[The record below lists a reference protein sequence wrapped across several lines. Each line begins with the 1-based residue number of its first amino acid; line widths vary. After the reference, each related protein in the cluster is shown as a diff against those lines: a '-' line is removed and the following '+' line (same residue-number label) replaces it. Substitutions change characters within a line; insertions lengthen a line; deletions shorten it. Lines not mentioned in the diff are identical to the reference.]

1 MLAKQNLSLAAII
14 LVVGFVGSRLL
25 GLVRNMVIGG
35 VFGTGPELDAYFA
48 AFRIPDFLFQ
58 VIAGAALGSAF
69 IPVFTTYLT
78 KEGLEESWKLA
89 SAVLNLVGLA
99 TLAASIVALLAAPW
113 IVPLTVPFFPS
124 ESQQLTTGL
133 TVVMLVSPVFFSV
146 SGIVTGILNGR
157 HHFLLPALAP
167 LVYNGSIIAAA
178 VGLSASLGIYSLAV
192 GVVAGALLHLMVQ
205 VPGLWQGRM
214 AYRWLLGFSHQGVRE
229 VGRLMAPRVL
239 ALAAVQVNFLITTI
253 LASALPSGSLAA
265 LSYAWAVMMMPL
277 GVFGMSISTA
287 VFPTMA
293 EQAAVESYDNLGR
306 TLTSSLRLVLFFT
319 IPASAG
325 LILLR
330 EPLVALLF
338 ERGLFD
344 SFSTRATSWAL
355 LFYSVGLFAHAMI
368 EVLTRGFYALHDT
381 RTPVGLAAAS
391 VLVNVVLS
399 LALMRPLGH
408 GGLALSLSVAT
419 ILEAVV
425 LFSLLH
431 RHVPS
436 LGHRTLLNS
445 LGRVCVATGLMAVAV
460 VLMYRV
466 GFGAGGSWPALET
479 LAVVALGAVVFLL
492 TTLVLGSDEAAML
505 KRWLLAGR

>member
-69 IPVFTTYLT
+69 IPVFTTYLA

-133 TVVMLVSPVFFSV
+133 TVVMLVSPIFFSV
-146 SGIVTGILNGR
+146 SGIVTGILNSR

-178 VGLSASLGIYSLAV
+178 VGLSASLG
-192 GVVAGALLHLMVQ
+192 
-205 VPGLWQGRM
+205 
-214 AYRWLLGFSHQGVRE
+214 VRE

-239 ALAAVQVNFLITTI
+239 GLAAVQVNFLVTTI

-344 SFSTRATSWAL
+344 SFST
-355 LFYSVGLFAHAMI
+355 
-368 EVLTRGFYALHDT
+368 
-381 RTPVGLAAAS
+381 
-391 VLVNVVLS
+391 
-399 LALMRPLGH
+399 
-408 GGLALSLSVAT
+408 
-419 ILEAVV
+419 
-425 LFSLLH
+425 
-431 RHVPS
+431 
-436 LGHRTLLNS
+436 
-445 LGRVCVATGLMAVAV
+445 
-460 VLMYRV
+460 
-466 GFGAGGSWPALET
+466 
-479 LAVVALGAVVFLL
+479 
-492 TTLVLGSDEAAML
+492 
-505 KRWLLAGR
+505 

>member
-133 TVVMLVSPVFFSV
+133 TVVMLLSPIFFSV

-192 GVVAGALLHLMVQ
+192 CVVAGALLHLMVQ

-239 ALAAVQVNFLITTI
+239 GLAAVQVNFLITTI

-344 SFSTRATSWAL
+344 SFST
-355 LFYSVGLFAHAMI
+355 
-368 EVLTRGFYALHDT
+368 
-381 RTPVGLAAAS
+381 
-391 VLVNVVLS
+391 
-399 LALMRPLGH
+399 
-408 GGLALSLSVAT
+408 
-419 ILEAVV
+419 
-425 LFSLLH
+425 
-431 RHVPS
+431 
-436 LGHRTLLNS
+436 
-445 LGRVCVATGLMAVAV
+445 
-460 VLMYRV
+460 
-466 GFGAGGSWPALET
+466 
-479 LAVVALGAVVFLL
+479 
-492 TTLVLGSDEAAML
+492 
-505 KRWLLAGR
+505 